1 MSDKR
6 VVLAGGTGFL
16 GHLLGDHLSARGYDI
31 IILTRNPRPGR
42 FKEVAWDART
52 PGNWIAE
59 LDGAAAV
66 LNLAGRSVNCRF
78 TPDNKRA
85 VMESRVNSTR
95 AIGEAIARCRTPPAT
110 WLNASTATI
119 YRHTFGPPHDEQ
131 STDFAPT
138 PEAKDDYSVQ
148 VARAWEQALSDAATP
163 SQTRKVA
170 LRITIV
176 FGTVD
181 GGVFQIMRRMSRLG
195 AAGPMAGGQQYVSW
209 IHEQDFCKAIQW
221 VLDHPELSGPANI
234 AAPNPVTNA
243 EMMREFRRA
252 CGIPIG
258 IPATR
263 WMLEIGAAIMRTE
276 TELLLKSRYVVPGKL
291 LASGFQFKFPH
302 MREALADLEQRTR
315 AAH

>member
-1 MSDKR
+1 MSNKR

-16 GHLLGDHLSARGYDI
+16 GHLLGEHLSARGYDI
-31 IILTRNPRPGR
+31 VILTRNPSPGR

-52 PGNWIAE
+52 PGDWIAE

-85 VMESRVNSTR
+85 IMDSRVNSTQ
-95 AIGEAIARCRTPPAT
+95 AIGDAIARCGTPPAA

-119 YRHTFGPPHDEQ
+119 YRHTFGPPHNEQ

-138 PEAKDDYSVQ
+138 PEVKDAYSVQ
-148 VARAWEQALSDAATP
+148 VARQWEKVLAEAATP
-163 SQTRKVA
+163 VQTRKVA

-176 FGTVD
+176 FGTVE
-181 GGVFQIMRRMSRLG
+181 GGVFQIMRRLSRLG

-209 IHEQDFCKAIQW
+209 IHERDFCDAVQW
-221 VLDHPELSGPANI
+221 ILDHPELSGPVNLGS
-234 AAPNPVTNA
+234 PNPVTNA
-243 EMMREFRRA
+243 EMMREFRKA
-252 CGIPIG
+252 CGIPIS

-263 WMLEIGAAIMRTE
+263 WMLEIGAAVMRTE

-291 LASGFQFKFPH
+291 LASGFQFRFPR
-302 MREALADLEQRTR
+302 MSDALVDLERQARSR
-315 AAH
+315 H